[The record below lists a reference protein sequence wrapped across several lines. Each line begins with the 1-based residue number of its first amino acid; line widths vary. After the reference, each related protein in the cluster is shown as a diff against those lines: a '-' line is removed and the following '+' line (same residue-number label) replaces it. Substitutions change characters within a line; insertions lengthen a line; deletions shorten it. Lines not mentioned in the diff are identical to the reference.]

1 MWCSSFFTPSFPT
14 SFVGEYG
21 NSDCPSLD
29 AWKVLA
35 ACGFNCRSTLVMQHL
50 EFSHSPFYRCT
61 ACQLLTTCMTLE
73 CRSWDTSSV
82 FLLDLGSSPGRYP
95 DPQYGDSPAGS
106 LHMKPK
112 AWIIKTQGSPR
123 VTLKHGLGCYPIR
136 WKKWAELLLGRKEDW
151 ISTSHTMG
159 KDFSTLLYFLGTK
172 ISSIL
177 NGGRKTQKILIF
189 SACPDQKDWGKHTLH
204 ISVEFTYG
212 LGTTKP

>member
-123 VTLKHGLGCYPIR
+123 VTETWAWVLSYKVKEMGWAAFRQKRGLNPAHHTP
-136 WKKWAELLLGRKEDW
+136 WARTSVLFCTFWVQKFPPFWMVVERLRKYSFSQLVQTRKIGENILCTSQWSLL
-151 ISTSHTMG
+151 M
-159 KDFSTLLYFLGTK
+159 
-172 ISSIL
+172 
-177 NGGRKTQKILIF
+177 
-189 SACPDQKDWGKHTLH
+189 A
-204 ISVEFTYG
+204 
-212 LGTTKP
+212 